1 VTQPANLSANIAAK
15 VLTVTGTAVTDK
27 VYNGSTLASI
37 TGGSLVGVVA
47 DETVSLTQAGTFASA
62 NVGTAIPVTITN
74 SIGGAASANYTLV
87 QPTGITGRIT
97 PAPLGISVAAI
108 YSGSTTISPSTFTVT
123 GLVNGE
129 TITGVSSAVINDM
142 NVAGNSTNFVRSIV
156 ISEGTAN
163 ASNYAFGSVASGT
176 PGTSLNAVTLTAKTL
191 TVTGTLADSKVYDGT
206 TAVKVWGGSL
216 VGVVGTD
223 VVTLRQAGVLN
234 SPNVGNAITVV
245 MSNTISGF
253 SAPNYTL
260 VQPSGVTGVVTPRII
275 TVSDGT
281 VAHKVY
287 DGTTNAV
294 ITGGSLVG
302 VLAGDVS
309 DVILTQAGR
318 FSSPNVSNGIIIITS
333 ASISGSA
340 AGNYTL
346 IQPAG
351 ITANITPA
359 LLGISVVGLANGTN
373 TSTPISYTIN
383 GLIGGQTITGLGSVS
398 VKSSSVSSNGSNFV
412 TGIVIS
418 GGTALA
424 TNYAFSP
431 VYSGGAG
438 IDQNTVTLVNSSQK
452 IVTVTNPVAA
462 SKVYD
467 GTTSITITGGTL
479 VGVVGSDNVTLVRA
493 GTLVS
498 ANASLTAAV
507 AMNFS

>member
-1 VTQPANLSANIAAK
+1 
-15 VLTVTGTAVTDK
+15 
-27 VYNGSTLASI
+27 
-37 TGGSLVGVVA
+37 
-47 DETVSLTQAGTFASA
+47 
-62 NVGTAIPVTITN
+62 
-74 SIGGAASANYTLV
+74 
-87 QPTGITGRIT
+87 
-97 PAPLGISVAAI
+97 
-108 YSGSTTISPSTFTVT
+108 VT

-129 TITGVSSAVINDM
+129 TITGISSVVINNM

-156 ISEGTAN
+156 ISGGTAN
-163 ASNYAFGSVASGT
+163 VNNYAFGSAANSSQ
-176 PGTSLNAVTLTAKTL
+176 GTSQNTVTLTAKAL

-216 VGVVGTD
+216 VGVVGVD

-234 SPNVGNAITVV
+234 SPNVGNAIPVV

-253 SAPNYTL
+253 SAPNYSL
-260 VQPSGVTGVVTPRII
+260 VQPSGVTAVVTPRVI

-302 VLAGDVS
+302 VLTGDS
-309 DVILTQAGR
+309 SNVILTQAGR

-346 IQPAG
+346 VQPAG

-359 LLGISVVGLANGTN
+359 MLGISVVGVANGTN
-373 TSTPISYTIN
+373 TITPISYTIN
-383 GLIGGQTITGLGSVS
+383 GLIGGQTITGLSSVS
-398 VKSSSVSSNGSNFV
+398 VKSSSISSNGSNFV

-424 TNYAFSP
+424 TNYAFAPS
-431 VYSGGAG
+431 YSASAGAT
-438 IDQNTVTLVNSSQK
+438 QNIATLVAQNQKILTVT
-452 IVTVTNPVAA
+452 
-462 SKVYD
+462 
-467 GTTSITITGGTL
+467 G
-479 VGVVGSDNVTLVRA
+479 R
-493 GTLVS
+493 
-498 ANASLTAAV
+498 
-507 AMNFS
+507 

>member
-1 VTQPANLSANIAAK
+1 
-15 VLTVTGTAVTDK
+15 
-27 VYNGSTLASI
+27 
-37 TGGSLVGVVA
+37 
-47 DETVSLTQAGTFASA
+47 
-62 NVGTAIPVTITN
+62 
-74 SIGGAASANYTLV
+74 
-87 QPTGITGRIT
+87 
-97 PAPLGISVAAI
+97 
-108 YSGSTTISPSTFTVT
+108 
-123 GLVNGE
+123 
-129 TITGVSSAVINDM
+129 
-142 NVAGNSTNFVRSIV
+142 
-156 ISEGTAN
+156 
-163 ASNYAFGSVASGT
+163 
-176 PGTSLNAVTLTAKTL
+176 
-191 TVTGTLADSKVYDGT
+191 
-206 TAVKVWGGSL
+206 
-216 VGVVGTD
+216 
-223 VVTLRQAGVLN
+223 
-234 SPNVGNAITVV
+234 

-253 SAPNYTL
+253 SAANYSL
-260 VQPSGVTGVVTPRII
+260 VQPSGVTGVITPRII

-294 ITGGSLVG
+294 ITGGALVG
-302 VLAGDVS
+302 VLPS
-309 DVILTQAGR
+309 DASNVVLTQAGR
-318 FSSPNVSNGIIIITS
+318 FSSPNVSNGIIIIAS

-373 TSTPISYTIN
+373 TITPISYTIN